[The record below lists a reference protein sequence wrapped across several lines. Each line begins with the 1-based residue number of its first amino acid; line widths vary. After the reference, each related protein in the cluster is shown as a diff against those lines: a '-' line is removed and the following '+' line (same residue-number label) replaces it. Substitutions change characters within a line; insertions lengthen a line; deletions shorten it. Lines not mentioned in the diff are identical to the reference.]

1 MSSCLKGIAYTDITK
16 SPIHTLL
23 ERVESPGL
31 QAKLYLAD
39 DPALVTLY
47 EHLRGQTLQTLRG
60 ASKVSLKLEWDFVI
74 HTARLYDRMSCDLLA
89 LDLGESLTL
98 SASCSHGPCSPLF
111 HLFSPHRHRT
121 LPSPPPPPY

>member
-1 MSSCLKGIAYTDITK
+1 MAHTNITK

-23 ERVESPGL
+23 EHVESPGL

-74 HTARLYDRMSCDLLA
+74 RTARLYDRMSCDLLA
-89 LDLGESLTL
+89 LDLGGSLIL
-98 SASCSHGPCSPLF
+98 PASYFLHDA
-111 HLFSPHRHRT
+111 
-121 LPSPPPPPY
+121 PPPPPPFLPFFLLPTIILPLPPSLPFPPH